1 MRSKRSR
8 GLSGF
13 TLVEVLIVVV
23 ILAILAATIIPKY
36 ANSTDEARASN
47 AQYNLHVLRSQI
59 ELFKA
64 QHEGGAPTEKDIVNQ
79 LTKNTD
85 LGGAVAAGGAYGP
98 YVQMVPENPFNA
110 DATIVDAGATIP
122 PTKAAATGGWLYD
135 EGTGQ
140 IWINHAD
147 HLTD

>member
-1 MRSKRSR
+1 MRAKRKR
-8 GLSGF
+8 GF

-47 AQYNLHVLRSQI
+47 ALYNLHVMRSQI

-64 QHEGGAPTEKDIVNQ
+64 QHNGTAPSEAAIVNQ
-79 LTKNTD
+79 LTQETD
-85 LGGAVAAGGAYGP
+85 VDGTPNPGAGAFGP
-98 YVQMVPENPFNA
+98 YLEMIPENPFNN
-110 DATIVDAGATIP
+110 DDTIVDAGATIP
-122 PTKAAATGGWLYD
+122 PAAAAGSGGWLYD

-140 IWINHAD
+140 IWINDTD
-147 HLTD
+147 HLTF